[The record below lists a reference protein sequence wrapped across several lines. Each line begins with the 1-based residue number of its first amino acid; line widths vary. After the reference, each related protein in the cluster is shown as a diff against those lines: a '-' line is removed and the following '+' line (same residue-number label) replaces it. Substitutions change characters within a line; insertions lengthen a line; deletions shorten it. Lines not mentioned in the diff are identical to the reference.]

1 MMTKVNW
8 TADNITVV
16 LFVISAVLLTGL
28 SCASNPPKVQWVDG
42 KLRAC
47 PKSPNCVS
55 SEGHSTSSRV
65 EPLTFQGLPEKA
77 WGDLKETIRDMGGK
91 IQEDQGG
98 YLWATFTSKLFRF
111 VDDVEF
117 RMVSTD
123 GIIHVRSG
131 SRVGYS
137 DLGVN
142 RRRVEKLRTLFNQK
156 KEKKDGQQTNS
167 ADAQQRR

>member
-1 MMTKVNW
+1 MDRIVPIRI
-8 TADNITVV
+8 A
-16 LFVISAVLLTGL
+16 LLVISSALLTIL
-28 SCASNPPKVQWVDG
+28 SCASDPPKVQWVHG
-42 KLRAC
+42 RLSAC

-55 SEGHSTSSRV
+55 SESDITSSRV
-65 EPLTFQGLPEKA
+65 EPLTFKGPPEKA
-77 WGDLKETIRDMGGK
+77 WNDLKETVREMGGK
-91 IQEDQGG
+91 IEGEHDG
-98 YLWATFTSKLFRF
+98 YLWATFTSRIFRF
-111 VDDVEF
+111 VDDVEL

-156 KEKKDGQQTNS
+156 KDQEAG
-167 ADAQQRR
+167 R

>member
-1 MMTKVNW
+1 MN
-8 TADNITVV
+8 NIISLLIV
-16 LFVISAVLLTGL
+16 LFVILAVFSTVL

-42 KLRAC
+42 KLRPC
-47 PKSPNCVS
+47 PSSPNCVS
-55 SEGHSTSSRV
+55 SEGDRPSSRV
-65 EPLTFQGLPEKA
+65 EPLTFKGPPEKA
-77 WGDLKETIRDMGGK
+77 WDDLNETIREMGGK
-91 IQEDQGG
+91 IQEEHDG
-98 YLWATFTSKLFRF
+98 YLWATFTSRVFRF

-142 RRRVEKLRTLFNQK
+142 RKRVEKLRTIFNRNK
-156 KEKKDGQQTNS
+156 DKEAGG
-167 ADAQQRR
+167 